1 MRFRILLCTAAIA
14 ALGLVSS
21 ANATGEII
29 APTSAVID
37 IGSPGFGSIDNTFNQ
52 AGLSAG
58 YTSGVTNFN
67 SYIASSPI
75 HTSTFACCEWFS
87 NSPTTSAQVTYDFG
101 SMVTIDALALW
112 NEESSGIGR
121 LTLSTPS
128 NVDFLTVSPFDNP
141 LASYLAEVFT
151 FSAVTTQFV
160 TFKMSGCPQADPGSY
175 PSCAIGEV
183 AFRTAGVPEPTTWA
197 LMIGG
202 FGLAGAALRR
212 RRTVAAT
219 A

>member
-1 MRFRILLCTAAIA
+1 MRFKVLLCTAAIA

-29 APTSAVID
+29 APVSATID
-37 IGSPGFGSIDNTFNQ
+37 LSGPGSGSIDNTFNQ

-58 YTSGVTNFN
+58 YTSGVTNFDA
-67 SYIASSPI
+67 YIASGPI
-75 HTSTFACCEWFS
+75 HTSTFACCEWFG
-87 NSPTTSAQVTYDFG
+87 NSGSDSAEVTYDFG
-101 SMVTIDALALW
+101 KMVTIDALALW

-121 LTLSTPS
+121 LRVSTPS
-128 NVDFLTVSPFDNP
+128 CTFLTVSPFDNP